1 VPSGS
6 RDRLIAGLNAVGLYP
21 AARATVDA
29 VGHVLPGAR
38 RARRRMLALYSGFVR
53 PGDLCFDVGA
63 NVGNRT
69 EMFLALGARV
79 VAVEPQISCVEKLRQ
94 RFGANTLVAV
104 VPSALGREPGEADLL
119 VSSAHTISSM
129 SAEWVGRVSE
139 TGRFGSHTWGE
150 PVTVPMTT
158 LDALIAEHGTPAFC
172 KIDVEGYEAEV
183 LSGLSRSLPA
193 LSFEF
198 TPEAIEGAL
207 ACLQRLGELGP
218 TVFNYSLGDTGA
230 FAFEEWVDEA
240 AMAEEVTRLRD
251 SSSFGDIYA
260 KAEVRDP

>member
-1 VPSGS
+1 
-6 RDRLIAGLNAVGLYP
+6 
-21 AARATVDA
+21 
-29 VGHVLPGAR
+29 
-38 RARRRMLALYSGFVR
+38 MLALYSGFVR
-53 PGDLCFDVGA
+53 PGDVCFDVGA

-69 EMFLALGARV
+69 EMLLALGARV
-79 VAVEPQISCVEKLRQ
+79 VAVEPQSSCVQKLQQ
-94 RFGANTLVAV
+94 RFGGNPQVVV

-129 SAEWVGRVSE
+129 SSEWVGRVSE

-150 PVTVPMTT
+150 TVTVPLTT
-158 LDALIAEHGTPAFC
+158 LDALIAEHGTPSFC

-183 LSGLSRSLPA
+183 LSGLSRPLPV

-230 FAFEEWVDEA
+230 FALEEWVDGA
-240 AMAEEVTRLRD
+240 AMAEEVAGLRD
-251 SSSFGDIYA
+251 SSTFGDIYA
-260 KAEVRDP
+260 RAAVRDP